1 MKTRFDTQTITRVAV
16 LAALSAVLFCIEVP
30 IVLFYKLDFSNLPV
44 LLGAFSMGPLAGA
57 IILGFKSL
65 TGLLHSGTGGVGE
78 LADFIQ
84 GLAYMLPACMIY
96 LRRKNRKNALVGM
109 GVGTVAMV
117 AAGILSN
124 VYILIPLLMPVDAVV
139 AMGQKV
145 IPAIQ
150 NIWQFAF
157 LIVAPFNLL
166 KGVVIAAVT
175 FVLYKYLSPLLHG
188 RKPGT
193 QPARS

>member
-124 VYILIPLLMPVDAVV
+124 VYILIPLLMPADAVV